1 MAAAYSETRRKSS
14 VMVVYRVAVGW
25 PALQRAAGAG
35 GTRAARGV
43 ATLSLMRRLD
53 ETVAEVAHTTAVGS

>member
-1 MAAAYSETRRKSS
+1 
-14 VMVVYRVAVGW
+14 MVVYRVAVGW